1 MIQITCPHCNYT
13 KSIPPEKIPPGVR
26 WVRCPHCGNRFE
38 YLKKEEGAVTEK
50 RHATPWERRSEL
62 GLWEGIKQ
70 TLKTVIFSPGN
81 MFSAMPVRGGWKEP
95 LAFGLLV
102 GSIGSMVAVFWDF
115 MIATSGLLNPFS
127 RLSTLL
133 SSPVIFLSFIFLS
146 PLLVTINLFISSSI
160 IHLLLLLVR
169 GGKNGFEATF
179 RVVAY
184 SQATKVWSIIPLIG
198 GPIGWV
204 WKTIV
209 QIIGLK
215 EAHEISYLR
224 IVVAISIPLALL
236 LLAVGGALLLIM
248 RL

>member
-1 MIQITCPHCNYT
+1 
-13 KSIPPEKIPPGVR
+13 
-26 WVRCPHCGNRFE
+26 
-38 YLKKEEGAVTEK
+38 
-50 RHATPWERRSEL
+50 
-62 GLWEGIKQ
+62 
-70 TLKTVIFSPGN
+70 
-81 MFSAMPVRGGWKEP
+81 
-95 LAFGLLV
+95 
-102 GSIGSMVAVFWDF
+102 
-115 MIATSGLLNPFS
+115 
-127 RLSTLL
+127 
-133 SSPVIFLSFIFLS
+133 
-146 PLLVTINLFISSSI
+146 
-160 IHLLLLLVR
+160 
-169 GGKNGFEATF
+169 
-179 RVVAY
+179 VAY